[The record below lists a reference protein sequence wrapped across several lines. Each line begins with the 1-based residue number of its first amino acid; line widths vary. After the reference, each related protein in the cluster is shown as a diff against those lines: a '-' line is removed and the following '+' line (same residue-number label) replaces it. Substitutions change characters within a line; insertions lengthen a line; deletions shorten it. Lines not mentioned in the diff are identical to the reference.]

1 MNTAQTVY
9 LLLADL
15 VVWIHLAFVVFVV
28 LGGLIVMRWPGLIW
42 IHLPAVIWGITIEVS
57 GWICPLT
64 PLENWL
70 RHKGGGE
77 NDHSDFVAHYLLPM
91 LYPQGLT
98 RKSQVTLALLV
109 VIVNAAI
116 YAWIFRSKE
125 SSTVR

>member
-1 MNTAQTVY
+1 MNTAQTIY

-15 VVWIHLAFVVFVV
+15 VVWIHFAFVVFVV
-28 LGGLIVMRWPGLIW
+28 LGGVLVMRWPRLIW
-42 IHLPAVIWGITIEVS
+42 VHLPAVMWGVIIELC

-70 RHKGGGE
+70 RRKGGGE

-98 RKSQVTLALLV
+98 RKSQITLGALV
-109 VIVNAAI
+109 VVVNVAI
-116 YAWIFRSKE
+116 YGWIFRSKK
-125 SSTVR
+125 SSTVQ

>member
-1 MNTAQTVY
+1 MK
-9 LLLADL
+9 
-15 VVWIHLAFVVFVV
+15 
-28 LGGLIVMRWPGLIW
+28 WPGLIW

-77 NDHSDFVAHYLLPM
+77 NYDADFVAHYLLPM

-98 RKSQVTLALLV
+98 RKSQITLGALV
-109 VIVNAAI
+109 VVVNVAI
-116 YAWIFRSKE
+116 YGWIFRSKK
-125 SSTVR
+125 SSTVQ